1 MLYVITALAIA
12 STAHAGKL
20 AQGILDQ
27 PWGPRDAFDRPWVG
41 CTHRPEPAIEWSCP
55 TTLGDVPIRI
65 SYAWEFGHVYGAI
78 IQAEGGYAK
87 CGALM
92 DVLEAAWGPST
103 PASKYLREKLDERL
117 WGDGDKATG
126 ETIAR
131 WKYNQFSGKCS
142 VVVLYG
148 PSNAAVIETKKAA
161 AAKAASA
168 L

>member
-1 MLYVITALAIA
+1 MFHIITALSIA
-12 STAHAGKL
+12 TAHAGKL

-27 PWGPRDAFDRPWVG
+27 PWGPRDGFDRPWAE
-41 CTHRPEPAIEWSCP
+41 CAHKPEPAIEWSC
-55 TTLGDVPIRI
+55 TTALGSVPIRI
-65 SYAWEFGHVYGAI
+65 SYAWEFGHMYGAI
-78 IQAEGGYAK
+78 IQAEDGYAK

-103 PASKYLREKLDERL
+103 PSSKYLREKLDERL

-131 WKYNQFSGKCS
+131 WKYNQFTGKCS

-148 PSNAAVIETKKAA
+148 PSNEAVIAAKKAA
-161 AAKAASA
+161 AAEAAAA